1 MRKIAENYE
10 MPYYTLSPTYSVCP
24 DHGYITGEVYKCPE
38 CGRTTEVYSR
48 ITGYYRP
55 IQNWNAGKS
64 EEFKERKEYVLETSH
79 FHGSHVHSHEEK
91 CDTAP
96 CEGSR
101 LLLFTTKT
109 CPNCKIAK
117 ASLDKAGLAYEV
129 IDAEENADLA
139 RKYRI
144 MQAPTLVVVN
154 GEEAQVVS
162 GIAALKAY
170 IQKAC

>member
-1 MRKIAENYE
+1 M
-10 MPYYTLSPTYSVCP
+10 
-24 DHGYITGEVYKCPE
+24 
-38 CGRTTEVYSR
+38 
-48 ITGYYRP
+48 
-55 IQNWNAGKS
+55 
-64 EEFKERKEYVLETSH
+64 LETSH

-96 CEGSR
+96 CKGSR

-170 IQKAC
+170 IQKAG